1 MWACA
6 FRLLVLMTAC
16 PAIFVSR
23 RVGICLS
30 ASLWISRMDGFQGEG
45 LAAGVRMQV
54 TSLQKSGQE
63 DMFGMCMLAMST
75 GSLLVPS
82 EPLHYY
88 SDVRNPSPAR

>member
-1 MWACA
+1 
-6 FRLLVLMTAC
+6 
-16 PAIFVSR
+16 
-23 RVGICLS
+23 
-30 ASLWISRMDGFQGEG
+30 MDGFQGEG

-82 EPLHYY
+82 EP
-88 SDVRNPSPAR
+88 